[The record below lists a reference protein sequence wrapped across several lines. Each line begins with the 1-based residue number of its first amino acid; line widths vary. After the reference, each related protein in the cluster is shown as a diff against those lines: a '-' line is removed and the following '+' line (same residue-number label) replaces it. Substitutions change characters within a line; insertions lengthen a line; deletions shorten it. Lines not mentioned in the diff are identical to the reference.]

1 MKDGD
6 KSTILLIDDDK
17 SLSITLRDF
26 LQFEGYDVVTA
37 ASGEEGLER
46 LEECAPDLIILD
58 MMMPGIGGMGFLER
72 LSKDGSPE
80 YPVLVLTAKAQM
92 AEFFGNISVDGFV
105 AKPCDPNDLLM
116 EVGRIIFLT
125 RGKVMEDRETDSAQ
139 AGPTVLLGESD
150 ALMSETLREVL
161 TRAGC
166 LVHPVARGPEVL
178 EKAIL
183 ARPDVIVLNVELA
196 AVEDGAVS
204 RMLSEMPNTRLLPL
218 VIYGAEDPAVLPAGL
233 ADRSSVR
240 CVAGHGVPEIRA
252 AIEALL
258 SD

>member
-1 MKDGD
+1 M
-6 KSTILLIDDDK
+6 
-17 SLSITLRDF
+17 
-26 LQFEGYDVVTA
+26 
-37 ASGEEGLER
+37 
-46 LEECAPDLIILD
+46 
-58 MMMPGIGGMGFLER
+58 
-72 LSKDGSPE
+72 
-80 YPVLVLTAKAQM
+80 
-92 AEFFGNISVDGFV
+92 
-105 AKPCDPNDLLM
+105 
-116 EVGRIIFLT
+116 
-125 RGKVMEDRETDSAQ
+125 DRAH

-150 ALMSETLREVL
+150 ALTSEVLREVL

-183 ARPDVIVLNVELA
+183 ARPDVIVLNVEFA

-218 VIYGAEDPAVLPAGL
+218 VVYDADDPAGLPAGL
-233 ADRSSVR
+233 GDRSNVR
-240 CVAGHGVPEIRA
+240 CVAGHNVPDIRA

>member
-1 MKDGD
+1 
-6 KSTILLIDDDK
+6 
-17 SLSITLRDF
+17 
-26 LQFEGYDVVTA
+26 
-37 ASGEEGLER
+37 
-46 LEECAPDLIILD
+46 
-58 MMMPGIGGMGFLER
+58 
-72 LSKDGSPE
+72 
-80 YPVLVLTAKAQM
+80 
-92 AEFFGNISVDGFV
+92 
-105 AKPCDPNDLLM
+105 
-116 EVGRIIFLT
+116 
-125 RGKVMEDRETDSAQ
+125 
-139 AGPTVLLGESD
+139 
-150 ALMSETLREVL
+150 MSETLREVL